1 MKKKTRKKTLTF
13 ELLKNLTKI
22 HAPSGEEDRVI
33 KYIVEYIKKQKW
45 RTKPKIFHGGDYK
58 NNIMLVFGK
67 PRVAIFSHID
77 SVGFMVGHN
86 NTLTKIGGPNVRN
99 KDKLN
104 GFDSGG
110 KVKATLHK
118 KGKTRKKQKLSYK
131 SRRSV
136 DIGTNLTYIHT
147 WKETPTTIKT
157 CSQDDRMGSFIA
169 LKLAET
175 LKNGILV
182 FTAGEEVGG
191 GDIEFLSKLIY
202 TKYKVKQALISDI
215 IPTGTGVTMGGGA
228 IVSFR
233 DRNIPRRIYVNKILE
248 IVRNLPYKFQLEVGS
263 KGGTDAANLITSP
276 TPFDWC
282 QIGVPVKHY
291 HSPRETTNKK
301 DAIATLNIYKELMK
315 RL

>member
-1 MKKKTRKKTLTF
+1 MKKKTRKKALTF

-118 KGKTRKKQKLSYK
+118 KGKTRKNQKLSYK

-191 GDIEFLSKLIY
+191 GDIEFLSKIIY

-215 IPTGTGVTMGGGA
+215 IGVGSGVTMGGGA

-233 DRNIPRRIYVNKILE
+233 DRNIPRRVYVNKILE